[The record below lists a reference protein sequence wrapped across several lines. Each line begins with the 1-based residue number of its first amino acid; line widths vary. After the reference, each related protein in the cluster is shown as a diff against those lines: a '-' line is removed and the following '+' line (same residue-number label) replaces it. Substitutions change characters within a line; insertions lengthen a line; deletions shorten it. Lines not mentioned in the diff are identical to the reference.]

1 MTNRVGS
8 DYLLSMNDKWPES
21 ETTQAI
27 SDFAW
32 CEAMIRE
39 HSGSFYR
46 AFRHLRPDK
55 AKAVF
60 AIYAFCR
67 MADDAVD
74 EHNDAVELA
83 KLKDQLEA
91 FSRGHDHD
99 EPMWRALRLT
109 FDRFEL
115 DLEPYRELLTGLEM
129 DLTPQQPAD
138 MEEFERYCYFV
149 AGTVGLMLNPLLAVD
164 TDDKYTRK
172 GSIKLGHAMQIT
184 NILRDVGTD
193 YRLGRAYLPADIM
206 KEHGLVFED
215 LAGPQ
220 MKPELKQLWERL
232 AEQALS
238 YYLDVEKNLKKYEKT
253 ARLPLLLSLNY
264 YRSIIY
270 ACRKSNYDLLQRR
283 IFVPDSHKL
292 LLYWRTRL
300 QLLFKRY

>member
-1 MTNRVGS
+1 MNNQISS
-8 DYLLSMNDKWPES
+8 DYNIPGDGKWPEA
-21 ETTQAI
+21 ETAQAI
-27 SDFAW
+27 DDFSW
-32 CEAMIRE
+32 CEAMIAK
-39 HSGSFYR
+39 HSGSFYK

-74 EHNDAVELA
+74 EHNDAKELA
-83 KLKDQLEA
+83 RLRDQLEA
-91 FSRGHDHD
+91 FRQGYDHD

-109 FDRFEL
+109 FDRF
-115 DLEPYRELLTGLEM
+115 DLNTEPYNELLTGLEM
-129 DLTPQQPAD
+129 DLFPQQPANMAVLD
-138 MEEFERYCYFV
+138 RYCYLV
-149 AGTVGLMLNPLLAVD
+149 AGTVGLMLNPLLAID
-164 TDDKYTRK
+164 TDNNQTRK
-172 GSIKLGHAMQIT
+172 CSIKLGHAMQLT

-193 YRLGRAYLPADIM
+193 YRLGRTYVPADMM
-206 KEHGLVFED
+206 KVHGLSFDD

-220 MKPELKQLWERL
+220 MKPELQKLWEQL

-238 YYLDVEKNLKKYEKT
+238 YYHDVEKNLDHYEAE

-270 ACRKSNYDLLQRR
+270 ACRRSDYNLLQRR
-283 IFVPDSHKL
+283 IFVPDSRKL

-300 QLLFKRY
+300 QLLLKRC

>member
-1 MTNRVGS
+1 MVNQAKN
-8 DYLLSMNDKWPES
+8 DYRIPSNYKWPES
-21 ETTQAI
+21 ETAQAI

-32 CEAMIRE
+32 CEAIIRQ
-39 HSGSFYR
+39 HSGSFYK

-67 MADDAVD
+67 IADDAVD
-74 EHNDAVELA
+74 EHDDATELA
-83 KLKDQLEA
+83 KLREQLEA
-91 FSRGHDHD
+91 FSRGTDHD
-99 EPMWRALRLT
+99 EPMWRALRLS
-109 FDRFEL
+109 FDRFML
-115 DLEPYRELLTGLEM
+115 DTEPYRELLSGLEM
-129 DLTPQQPAD
+129 DLSPHQPAD
-138 MEEFERYCYFV
+138 MAELDHYCYLV
-149 AGTVGLMLNPLLAVD
+149 AGTVGLMLNPLLAID
-164 TDDKYTRK
+164 PDDLYTRK
-172 GSIKLGHAMQIT
+172 CSIKLGHAMQIT

-193 YRLGRAYLPADIM
+193 HRLGRTYLPADMM
-206 KEHGLVFED
+206 KAYGLGFDD

-220 MKPELKQLWERL
+220 MKPKLKQLWERL
-232 AEQALS
+232 AEQALA

-270 ACRKSNYDLLQRR
+270 ACRKSNYDLLKRR

>member
-8 DYLLSMNDKWPES
+8 EYMIPRNDNWPEA
-21 ETTQAI
+21 ETAQAQA
-27 SDFAW
+27 DFSW
-32 CEAMIRE
+32 CEAMIRK

-46 AFRHLRPDK
+46 AFRHLRQDK

-74 EHNDAVELA
+74 EHDDANELA
-83 KLKDQLEA
+83 KLREQLED
-91 FSRGHDHD
+91 FSRGVNLD
-99 EPMWRALRLT
+99 EPIWRALRLT

-115 DLEPYRELLTGLEM
+115 DIEPYRELLTGLKM
-129 DLTPQQPAD
+129 DLEPKQPND
-138 MEEFERYCYFV
+138 MAELEHYCYLV
-149 AGTVGLMLNPLLAVD
+149 AGTVGLMLNPLLALD
-164 TDDKYTRK
+164 SDDRYTREC
-172 GSIKLGHAMQIT
+172 SVRLGHAMQIT

-193 YRLGRAYLPADIM
+193 YRLGRAYLPADM
-206 KEHGLVFED
+206 MHKHGLVFDD

-220 MKPELKQLWERL
+220 MKPELKQLWELL
-232 AEQALS
+232 AEQALKN
-238 YYLDVEKNLKKYEKT
+238 YHNVEINLNKYEVK

-270 ACRKSNYDLLQRR
+270 ACRRSNYDLLQRR
-283 IFVPDSHKL
+283 VFVPDSHKL

-300 QLLFKRY
+300 QLLFKRV

>member
-1 MTNRVGS
+1 MTSKIGTE
-8 DYLLSMNDKWPES
+8 YEMPQNDKWPES
-21 ETTQAI
+21 ETAQAI

-32 CEAMIRE
+32 CEAIIRQ
-39 HSGSFYR
+39 HSGSFYK

-67 MADDAVD
+67 IADDAVD
-74 EHNDAVELA
+74 EHDDATELA
-83 KLKDQLEA
+83 KLREQLQT
-91 FSRGHDHD
+91 FSRGQNHD
-99 EPMWRALRLT
+99 EPMWRALRMT
-109 FDRFEL
+109 FDRFKL
-115 DLEPYRELLTGLEM
+115 DTEPYRELLSGLEM
-129 DLTPQQPAD
+129 DLSPRQPAD
-138 MEEFERYCYFV
+138 MAELDHYCYLV
-149 AGTVGLMLNPLLAVD
+149 AGTVGLMLNPLLAID
-164 TDDKYTRK
+164 PDDLYTRK
-172 GSIKLGHAMQIT
+172 CSIKLGHAMQIT
-184 NILRDVGTD
+184 NILRDIGTD
-193 YRLGRAYLPADIM
+193 YRLGRTYLPADM
-206 KEHGLVFED
+206 MQEHGLVFDD

-220 MKPELKQLWERL
+220 MKPELRQLWERL
-232 AEQALS
+232 ANQA
-238 YYLDVEKNLKKYEKT
+238 LKKYHDVEINLNKYEAK

>member
-8 DYLLSMNDKWPES
+8 DYLLSMNDRWPES

-32 CEAMIRE
+32 CEVMIRE
-39 HSGSFYR
+39 YSGSFYR

-172 GSIKLGHAMQIT
+172 CSIKLGHAMQIT

-215 LAGPQ
+215 LAGPK

-238 YYLDVEKNLKKYEKT
+238 YYRDVEKNLNKYETK

-270 ACRKSNYDLLQRR
+270 ACRESDYDLLQRR
-283 IFVPDSHKL
+283 IFVPDRRKL
-292 LLYWRTRL
+292 LIYWRTRL
-300 QLLFKRY
+300 QLLSKRC

>member
-1 MTNRVGS
+1 MTNGTGIE
-8 DYLLSMNDKWPES
+8 YKMPINDNWPDS
-21 ETTQAI
+21 ETSQAQA
-27 SDFAW
+27 DFAW
-32 CEAMIRE
+32 CEAMIRK

-46 AFRHLRPDK
+46 AFRHLRSDK

-83 KLKDQLEA
+83 KLSEQLES
-91 FSRGHDHD
+91 FRHGQNHD
-99 EPMWRALRLT
+99 EPMWRALRLV
-109 FDRFEL
+109 FDRFQL
-115 DLEPYRELLTGLEM
+115 DAEPYRELLTGLSM
-129 DLTPQQPAD
+129 DLTPSQPAD
-138 MEEFERYCYFV
+138 MKELERYCYLV
-149 AGTVGLMLNPLLAVD
+149 AGTVGLMLNPLLAID
-164 TDDKYTRK
+164 SDDRYTREC
-172 GSIKLGHAMQIT
+172 SIKLGHAMQIT
-184 NILRDVGTD
+184 NILRDIGTD
-193 YRLGRAYLPADIM
+193 YRLGRTYLPADM
-206 KEHGLVFED
+206 MQEHGLVFDE

-220 MKPELKQLWERL
+220 MKPELRQLWERL
-232 AEQALS
+232 ANQA
-238 YYLDVEKNLKKYEKT
+238 LKKYHDVEINLNKYEAK

-270 ACRKSNYDLLQRR
+270 ACRKSNYDLLHRR